1 MVWNKTAMTNRII
14 LGINLVL
21 VVAVLLLSFATL
33 SINRTLQS
41 LSGRIAVPEPTT
53 EISTSSS
60 GPSPAGAQGDRDI
73 ALNPELAA
81 ELRQL
86 IRDEL
91 RARGSFSIDGSA
103 PADESASGS
112 GGSEPRDAAG
122 IDETAWQS
130 VLVEQEIDF
139 YINRGVIS
147 ATEMSA
153 LQSEI
158 AKLGPEGRVEAMRR
172 LVGAINAGELDG
184 RL

>member
-1 MVWNKTAMTNRII
+1 MANRII
-14 LGINLVL
+14 LAINLVL

-53 EISTSSS
+53 DISTPSS
-60 GPSPAGAQGDRDI
+60 GPSSDRVHGDSDI

-86 IRDEL
+86 IREEL
-91 RARGSFSIDGSA
+91 RASAAFSIDLPA
-103 PADESASGS
+103 PADEPASGP
-112 GGSEPRDAAG
+112 GGAEALDAAG

-130 VLVEQEIDF
+130 VVVEQEIDF

-158 AKLGPEGRVEAMRR
+158 AKLGPEGRVEAIRR